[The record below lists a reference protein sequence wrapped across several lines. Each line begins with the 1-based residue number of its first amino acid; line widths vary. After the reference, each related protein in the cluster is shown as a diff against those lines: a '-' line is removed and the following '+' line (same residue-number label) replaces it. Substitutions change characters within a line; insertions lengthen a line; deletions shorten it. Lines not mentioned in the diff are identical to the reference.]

1 MYNPIYYHVMA
12 IVSCDMQFKNTSVQ
26 CVLCWKLNK
35 VMLKKVLL
43 MQTSRVFMAKN
54 VQAKLNVIQIMYDN
68 RDPNEPMVNREEH
81 VTSIRLNL
89 WTYTQNNK
97 SN

>member
-1 MYNPIYYHVMA
+1 
-12 IVSCDMQFKNTSVQ
+12 
-26 CVLCWKLNK
+26 
-35 VMLKKVLL
+35 

-97 SN
+97 SNKRCVNNTRPYVMNIKMPIRWKK